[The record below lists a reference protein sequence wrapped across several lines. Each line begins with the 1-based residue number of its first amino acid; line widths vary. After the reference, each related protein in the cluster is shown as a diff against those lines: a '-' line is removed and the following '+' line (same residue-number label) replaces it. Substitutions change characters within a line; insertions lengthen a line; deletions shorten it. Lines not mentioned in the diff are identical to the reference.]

1 MSVNYRTRLGYG
13 YRVPAEK
20 VRALPAELHDKFLDS
35 RWTIVVNGYDK
46 KADYFFGIQQGF
58 VDPGYMIE
66 VPTRR
71 NYTHRNMVEMVD
83 EYKSYFPN
91 EDNYLCHDWIISGVN

>member
-1 MSVNYRTRLGYG
+1 MSVDYRTRLGYG

-20 VRALPAELHDKFLDS
+20 VKALTDEQHDNFVDS
-35 RWTIVVNGYDK
+35 RWTIIVNDK
-46 KADYFFGIQQGF
+46 EADYFFGIQQGF

-71 NYTHRNMVEMVD
+71 NYTHRDMVEMVD
-83 EYKSYFPN
+83 EYRSYFPN
-91 EDNYLCHDWIISGVN
+91 EDSYLCRDWLISCID